1 MAGGP
6 LAQPA
11 VDLARASRCR
21 QNRRSSWGAVIVFG
35 SLTGGVRPER
45 RIAVDGGREGEGF
58 PVFPLTPQFQLTR
71 HAGISISQSDTLP
84 SSMPGHVGRVK
95 GSADS
100 LMGPRG
106 RPTPVTITV
115 PGAFT
120 RRRRRITSQGQLDWT
135 AARSAASGGPCFFV
149 SRWRSSTQSGS
160 APSVSLSSAALPIQS
175 ERGGSPA
182 SRAESS

>member
-1 MAGGP
+1 VNVIG
-6 LAQPA
+6 
-11 VDLARASRCR
+11 
-21 QNRRSSWGAVIVFG
+21 SSNSGID
-35 SLTGGVRPER
+35 
-45 RIAVDGGREGEGF
+45 RIAVDGGGEGEGF

-71 HAGISISQSDTLP
+71 RAEMSIWQSGQP
-84 SSMPGHVGRVK
+84 SKVNASSCGRVK
-95 GSADS
+95 GSAHS

-115 PGAFT
+115 PDAFT
-120 RRRRRITSQGQLDWT
+120 RRRRRITSQGQLT
-135 AARSAASGGPCFFV
+135 GRQPGAASRGPCFFV

-175 ERGGSPA
+175 ERGGCPA